1 MKHKT
6 VPTIIATLV
15 SAFITGCAKEPPKC
29 SDEAT
34 FSLIR
39 QIIVEQLGGREG
51 VSDKE
56 LQDNIKIEMPRPSAY
71 DEKIKKYSCEA
82 KLVAGGAIE
91 LPIRYESQLDD
102 KNEHV
107 VAIGGISRSDQVSL
121 QVAITDGIRNG
132 RKIEKNVVTPQPKPE
147 SNTSAVPSISGT
159 WKGALVGDGE
169 MNIKPTP
176 TGFAVTLGV
185 SSSSGCAGS
194 IEGSALLANN
204 ILTLSKKEDDQV
216 CTITV
221 KFSGDTAEVDENN
234 CSYYHGAACGFSGNL
249 NRQK

>member
-1 MKHKT
+1 MNYKT
-6 VPTIIATLV
+6 VSIIATLV
-15 SAFITGCAKEPPKC
+15 AAFISGCAKEPPKC
-29 SDEAT
+29 SDEKT

-39 QIIVEQLGGREG
+39 QIIVEKLGGREG

-56 LQDNIKIEMPRPSAY
+56 LLDNIKIELPRPSAY

-82 KLVAGGAIE
+82 KLVAGGTIE

-102 KNEHV
+102 KNDHIV
-107 VAIGGISRSDQVSL
+107 SIGSISGSDQMSL
-121 QVAITDGIRNG
+121 QIAITSGIKKSREV
-132 RKIEKNVVTPQPKPE
+132 EKSVATPQPKLEPT
-147 SNTSAVPSISGT
+147 TSTAPSITGT
-159 WKGALVGDGE
+159 WKGTLEGDGE

-194 IEGSALLANN
+194 IEGSASLANN
-204 ILTLSKKEDDQV
+204 VLTLSKKDDDQV

-249 NRQK
+249 SRQK